1 MKPLHFQPPAQT
13 ARGYTLIEITVVV
26 AILAV
31 ILSIAVP
38 DFSQWFANTRL
49 TAQAN
54 DIVADML
61 YARAEAAS
69 RGVQAVVC
77 SSTDS
82 STCANSNNWATGRVV
97 RMTSLGASTPS
108 VPKIT
113 AALSGS
119 NTLAGIDGDGA
130 DVTQITFNPYG
141 GIIVGSNTLPLKL
154 KLCSPSLPTGRFIT
168 VGANGRPIITRDATC
183 P

>member
-1 MKPLHFQPPAQT
+1 MKPLHFQSSRQT
-13 ARGYTLIEITVVV
+13 TRGFSLIEITVVV

-38 DFSQWFANTRL
+38 SFSQWFASTRL

-54 DIVADML
+54 DLVADML

-69 RGVQAVVC
+69 RGVQAVIC
-77 SSTDS
+77 PSTNS
-82 STCANSNNWATGRVV
+82 STCAASNNWATGRVV
-97 RMTSLGASTPS
+97 RLTSLGASTPS

-113 AALSGS
+113 AILSGG
-119 NTLAGIDGDGA
+119 NTLVGTDGGDA
-130 DVTQITFNPYG
+130 EVTQITFNPYG

-154 KLCSPSLPTGRFIT
+154 KLCSSSLPTGRLIT